1 MSKQSAYFKIPG
13 LAGKHNVKELK
24 NSLAKV
30 RGITS
35 VSIQTEMDRIAVD
48 YDSTGTNPGEIG
60 KRIHMLGMDARLIEN
75 QAHIM

>member
-13 LAGKHNVKELK
+13 LAGKHDVKELK
-24 NSLAKV
+24 NNLAKI

-35 VSIQTEMDRIAVD
+35 VSVQTETDQIAVD
-48 YDSTGTNPGEIG
+48 YDSTGTTPEEIG
-60 KRIHMLGMDARLIEN
+60 KRIHMLGMDARLIEK